1 MGTTHKLK
9 PEVIEFIRKTR
20 EEKPTLGCRKI
31 ASLVYEKFK
40 VDLSKSSINTI
51 IKNSGLNLPVGRRRK
66 KPRASSGGIPA
77 IKEVIKTA
85 AESVIE
91 LSSPKEELLLAP
103 VEEPPTPPV
112 IASPEGAK
120 QSQEIA
126 SSPQE
131 ETVAPRNDEEESAKE
146 EKPKEEAPVEPMPVA
161 EAPSV
166 DKPTEEPSKEE
177 PKEEKAEAPVEEPPK
192 EEAPKEEVV
201 EPAPAEPVA
210 PEPPKEEPP
219 KEEVPPPV
227 IASLERAKQSQE
239 IASSP
244 QEEAVAPRNDEK
256 NAPQPEAPLEV
267 TAQAAPLTEAVIS
280 GVLLLKAVDSLT
292 GGILSIS
299 NLIKERFKLDLD
311 YIARDEFLLYAPL
324 FGISLDNF
332 SEPFKEES
340 GIWPLI
346 NQHFKNEEIDLYVS
360 QLHDA
365 ISLNPQIAK
374 VITQGFQEVCAVKVQ
389 ISNSDVFYLGP
400 QMHTVYSDGQQ
411 IPYDFSLPVFC
422 VREKLKEQIKDPGAL
437 CLLTAPGF
445 DNAPKELFDFILS
458 LGDKDNGV
466 SSFSLCGDKL
476 RDLEKIPL
484 EQKRQFKFL
493 FAIWPWQFQR
503 TRKIKLLGKFQ
514 SVSLRF
520 PEKQIYA
527 AETEVSLTQSVTG
540 QSVTLR
546 GCAVKF
552 SPREK
557 IALIIVSNFTKE
569 QKKLQDL
576 AESYFSS
583 WPDPLISFES
593 FSSKTELFTYSSESH
608 RLFKF
613 EHLSATTE
621 IKDLFK
627 HYLKGLDSY
636 LRWHIMPAG
645 YEDKE
650 FLWAK
655 SNLYALKAVL
665 TPKGDY
671 LQVAFEIPA
680 DYPFLKD
687 LQYTCQRLNESNI
700 TFFSDKKVLFLV
712 K

>member
-85 AESVIE
+85 ADSVIE
-91 LSSPKEELLLAP
+91 LSSPKEKFLPAP

-112 IASPEGAK
+112 IASPE
-120 QSQEIA
+120 
-126 SSPQE
+126 
-131 ETVAPRNDEEESAKE
+131 
-146 EKPKEEAPVEPMPVA
+146 
-161 EAPSV
+161 
-166 DKPTEEPSKEE
+166 
-177 PKEEKAEAPVEEPPK
+177 
-192 EEAPKEEVV
+192 
-201 EPAPAEPVA
+201 
-210 PEPPKEEPP
+210 
-219 KEEVPPPV
+219 
-227 IASLERAKQSQE
+227 RAKQSQE
-239 IASSP
+239 IAQPVPS
-244 QEEAVAPRNDEK
+244 EAKESPRNDEK

-267 TAQAAPLTEAVIS
+267 TAKAAPITEAVIS
-280 GVLLLKAVDSLT
+280 GVLLLKAIDYLT
-292 GGILSIS
+292 GGIHSIS

-311 YIARDEFLLYAPL
+311 YIARDEFLLFAAL
-324 FGISLDNF
+324 FGISLDNLA
-332 SEPFKEES
+332 ETLKEQS

-346 NQHFKNEEIDLYVS
+346 NQHFKNEEIDLYIS

-374 VITQGFQEVCAVKVQ
+374 VITQGFQEVRAVKVQ

-400 QMHTVYSDGQQ
+400 GMHTVYSEGQQ
-411 IPYDFSLPVFC
+411 IPYDFSLPVFNA
-422 VREKLKEQIKDPGAL
+422 REKLKEQIKDAGAL
-437 CLLTAPGF
+437 CLLTAPGL
-445 DNAPKELFDFILS
+445 DSAPKEFFDFILS
-458 LGDKDNGV
+458 LGDKENGV

-484 EQKRQFKFL
+484 EEKKQVNFL
-493 FAIWPWQFQR
+493 FALWPWQYQGE
-503 TRKIKLLGKFQ
+503 RKIKLLGKFQ
-514 SVSLRF
+514 SVALRF
-520 PEKQIYA
+520 PEKEIYA
-527 AETEVSLTQSVTG
+527 AESEVIITQSVTG

-552 SPREK
+552 APQER

-593 FSSKTELFTYSSESH
+593 FSRKTELFIYSSESQ
-608 RLFKF
+608 RIFKL

-627 HYLKGLDSY
+627 YYLKGLDSY

-655 SNLYALKAVL
+655 SNLYDLKAVL
-665 TPKGDY
+665 TPKGDH
-671 LQVAFEIPA
+671 LQVTFEIPA
-680 DYPFLKD
+680 NYPFLKD
-687 LQYTCQRLNESNI
+687 LQYTCQRLNENNI
-700 TFFSDKKVLFLV
+700 AFFGDKKVYFLV